1 MKYGKRQQCRS
12 EKNLCL
18 IAQRKKNKE
27 IGRESK
33 VNLLYECFKID
44 PLKNCR
50 LYVMQIIFY
59 PEKKL
64 K

>member
-1 MKYGKRQQCRS
+1 MSNSTKR
-12 EKNLCL
+12 
-18 IAQRKKNKE
+18 KNKK

-33 VNLLYECFKID
+33 VNLLYESFKID

-59 PEKKL
+59 PEKN
-64 K
+64 